1 MTETRRRWELKE
13 QGDLIQNLEALA
25 LFFKQ
30 TAVKLDQGKDIKGI
44 LRTFEKK
51 LIERHQSLEE
61 LVKLLNDKLGK

>member
-1 MTETRRRWELKE
+1 MTETRRRWTLKE
-13 QGDLIQNLEALA
+13 RGDLIQHLEALA

-51 LIERHQSLEE
+51 LIERNQSLEE
-61 LVKLLNDKLGK
+61 LVKLLNDKLNE

>member
-1 MTETRRRWELKE
+1 MTETRRRWTLKE

-30 TAVKLDQGKDIKGI
+30 TAVKLDQGKDVKGI

-51 LIERHQSLEE
+51 LEEREAILEE
-61 LVKLLNDKLGK
+61 LVKLLDNKLDK

>member
-13 QGDLIQNLEALA
+13 QGDLIQHLEALA

-44 LRTFEKK
+44 LRTFQKK
-51 LIERHQSLEE
+51 LEEREAILEE
-61 LVKLLNDKLGK
+61 LVKLLNHKLNE